1 MNNPEWVQLPHSPP
15 REGSHSWSSAA
26 VLKTAKGASS
36 SWVRI
41 PPLPQVFPLR
51 YTDWYMDDTGK
62 QEKPREVLLSW
73 SSPSRLFKKRDKEY
87 FTNIGAIVFLL
98 IVILI
103 FAREFV
109 LIAAVVS
116 IVFLIYVLST
126 VPPEEITNHIT
137 NLGIESASH
146 FYRWDELAEFW
157 FEEQW
162 GQVML
167 IVRPLFGSRIIILL
181 GQEDQKKVRELIAE
195 HIPYR
200 DKPQKT
206 WADNAASW
214 LSNKVPLEK
223 PNL

>member
-1 MNNPEWVQLPHSPP
+1 
-15 REGSHSWSSAA
+15 
-26 VLKTAKGASS
+26 
-36 SWVRI
+36 
-41 PPLPQVFPLR
+41 
-51 YTDWYMDDTGK
+51 MDSK
-62 QEKPREVLLSW
+62 NSEVKERQQEVYVSW

-126 VPPEEITNHIT
+126 VPPEDVEHRIT
-137 NLGIESASH
+137 NLGIESAGH
-146 FYRWDELAEFW
+146 FYRWDTLAEFW

-162 GQVML
+162 SQHLL
-167 IVRPLFGSRIIILL
+167 IIRPVLGVRIIILL
-181 GQEDQKKVRELIAE
+181 GAQEKTKIREVIAK

-200 DKPQKT
+200 EQPEKT
-206 WADNAASW
+206 WVDNASTW
-214 LSNKVPLEK
+214 LSKKIPLEK
-223 PNL
+223 PTS